1 MASMTLLAQC
11 ISCMKLFLC
20 NHALVPSIR
29 VDNQGYPDPQGE
41 REPVCKACIDMAN
54 RFRQQQGL
62 PPFRYHPDA
71 YEGQECP

>member
-1 MASMTLLAQC
+1 MTLLAQC
-11 ISCMKLFLC
+11 ISCKQLFLC
-20 NHALVPSIR
+20 NAALVPSIR
-29 VDNQGYPDPQGE
+29 VNDQGVPDPHGE

-62 PPFRYHPDA
+62 APFRYHPDA